1 MKDFT
6 PPKSKKSK
14 RRYFYDE
21 QCKVLLSNLNE
32 LSVDDIKYK
41 TAITLTLFT
50 GVRLGELMGLEW
62 SDIDFTNGIVSINK
76 SSQYLT
82 DKSAFTKPPKTDSS
96 TREVEIPDFVVSLL
110 KEYRLWYEM

>member
-1 MKDFT
+1 
-6 PPKSKKSK
+6 
-14 RRYFYDE
+14 
-21 QCKVLLSNLNE
+21 
-32 LSVDDIKYK
+32 
-41 TAITLTLFT
+41 
-50 GVRLGELMGLEW
+50 MGLEW